1 MKSFFPIFSKTELYI
16 FLGWVNAKASQVRAA
31 SILLQSC
38 NLATKI
44 LLQRYK
50 IVNALPRQEEEIKT
64 IAEMMY
70 KRMLDRE
77 EEGIVKLRG
86 VIDFATN
93 DDCESG

>member
-1 MKSFFPIFSKTELYI
+1 
-16 FLGWVNAKASQVRAA
+16 
-31 SILLQSC
+31 
-38 NLATKI
+38 

-50 IVNALPRQEEEIKT
+50 IVNALPKQEEEIKI